1 MFDCNVG
8 LLENDGGALL
18 YVWIGLAAAGGLV
31 AAWPLAL
38 AWSMKHA
45 LFIASKVVERDF
57 DGREEAYRALD
68 ELHREHVR
76 KTKERSKK

>member
-1 MFDCNVG
+1 M
-8 LLENDGGALL
+8 L

-45 LFIASKVVERDF
+45 LFIASKIVERDF
-57 DGREEAYRALD
+57 DRREDAFRALD
-68 ELHREHVR
+68 KLHREHVR
-76 KTKERSKK
+76 KAKERIRK